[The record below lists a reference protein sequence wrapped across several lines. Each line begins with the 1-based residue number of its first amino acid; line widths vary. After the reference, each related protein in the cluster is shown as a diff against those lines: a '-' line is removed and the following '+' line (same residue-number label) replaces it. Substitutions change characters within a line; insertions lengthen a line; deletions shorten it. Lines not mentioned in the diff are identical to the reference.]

1 MLVVQGVTYET
12 ACFIEG
18 MDNET
23 LKNTASS
30 SDLLMRGAVIA
41 PGVE

>member
-1 MLVVQGVTYET
+1 VVQGVTFQT
-12 ACFIEG
+12 ACFKEG

-30 SDLLMRGAVIA
+30 SDLLLQGAVNA
-41 PGVE
+41 PGVEE